1 MSVISII
8 KMKVSETVMFSVAT
22 RKFLTQRAPGL
33 RFYSSCLTSTANTS
47 SRAGLLAEADVEK
60 VCSEISSINSRLANL
75 SLMGQFYSSNKVLE
89 LPTESARTVRCPTAR
104 SIDVKNFIVEKPV
117 AVKDPEIVRKEIIN
131 PLQGSIVK
139 KHAIRMLVLRRKK
152 MKKHQ
157 LKRLW
162 ERMYLRFRA
171 YRILREKTK
180 ELEFRSRLASKV
192 SQARQFSAEKYVEEY
207 LSDYHAPL
215 TPKTYN
221 GNVTRL
227 YSYSQPIT
235 IIIIIILIIITSREN
250 HHFLKKSERRGTQQK
265 NILIAFTYHLIYIYF
280 LFFL

>member
-1 MSVISII
+1 
-8 KMKVSETVMFSVAT
+8 MKVSETRMFSITT
-22 RKFLTQRAPGL
+22 RGFLPQRALAL
-33 RFYSSCLTSTANTS
+33 RFYSSCFTSTSTPGS
-47 SRAGLLAEADVEK
+47 SQTNSQSRLLAEADVEK
-60 VCSEISSINSRLANL
+60 VCSEITSINSRLANL
-75 SLMGQFYSSNKVLE
+75 SLMGQFYSANKVLE
-89 LPTESARTVRCPTAR
+89 LPAESAKIVQCPTTK
-104 SIDVKNFIVEKPV
+104 SIDVKSFIVEKPV
-117 AVKDPEIVRKEIIN
+117 AVKEPEIVRKEIIN
-131 PLQGSIVK
+131 PLQGSLVK

-171 YRILREKTK
+171 YRVLREKTK

-235 IIIIIILIIITSREN
+235 E
-250 HHFLKKSERRGTQQK
+250 Q
-265 NILIAFTYHLIYIYF
+265 
-280 LFFL
+280 LF

>member
-1 MSVISII
+1 
-8 KMKVSETVMFSVAT
+8 MFSLT
-22 RKFLTQRAPGL
+22 TSRFLSQRAPAL
-33 RFYSSCLTSTANTS
+33 RFYSSSCFTSTTGTPGTANTS
-47 SRAGLLAEADVEK
+47 GRPGLLDQAEVEK
-60 VCSEISSINSRLANL
+60 VCSDIASINSRLGNL

-89 LPTESARTVRCPTAR
+89 LPSESSKTVQCPTTR
-104 SIDVKNFIVEKPV
+104 SIEVKRFIVEKPV
-117 AVKDPEIVRKEIIN
+117 EVKDPEVVRKQIIN

-180 ELEFRSRLASKV
+180 ELEFRGRLASKV
-192 SQARQFSAEKYVEEY
+192 SQARQFSAEKYVEDY
-207 LSDYHAPL
+207 LSDYHTPL

-221 GNVTRL
+221 GNT
-227 YSYSQPIT
+227 
-235 IIIIIILIIITSREN
+235 
-250 HHFLKKSERRGTQQK
+250 
-265 NILIAFTYHLIYIYF
+265 
-280 LFFL
+280 